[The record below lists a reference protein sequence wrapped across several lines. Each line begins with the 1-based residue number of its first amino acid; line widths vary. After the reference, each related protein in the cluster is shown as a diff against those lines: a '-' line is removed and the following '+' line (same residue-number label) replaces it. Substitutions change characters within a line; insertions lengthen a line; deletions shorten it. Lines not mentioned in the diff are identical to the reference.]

1 MNTEEKL
8 KELIIKSNNAP
19 FLFVGSGLSRR
30 YLNLPDWKGLL
41 RLFSENTEPF
51 EYYLS
56 KAEGNMPK
64 AAKLL
69 AKDYHKYWWARSK
82 APNKE
87 TPDAIASISA
97 PLKSDIANYLR
108 DFDIENK
115 LTSEHEDEITNLKK
129 ESIGG
134 IITTNWD
141 LLMEYLFPEY
151 TVYTGQDELII
162 NNPQWIAEIYKI
174 HGCASKPQSLVLTSN
189 DYNIFNKKSKYL
201 ASKLMTIFMEHPI
214 IFIGYSMSDPNII
227 SILRSLSTCLGANHA
242 PILKNN
248 LIFVSRPG
256 NGKTPGIHETLIY
269 ADKTPIPATQVVTDN
284 FSNVYRPLGTI
295 QQRIPAKYLRTIKE
309 RLYEITTSLES
320 SEKLKVLDIEKLDD
334 HKEIEFVVGIGL
346 RIQENGTIAQR
357 GYSSLEYKDLARDIL
372 HDDQNFDADEMLKKI
387 IPRLAKQSPY
397 VPVFK
402 YLNKFGINS
411 KKEYTK
417 SVYKTRDIDKI
428 VNTSPDLFRPKVHKT
443 AYEKSPKTLDGIIT
457 TNKKEPHKAAFL
469 IPFLKPDDI
478 DKDKLKEFLMKNEH
492 MFENESD
499 AIKRTYFRK
508 LLTYYDR
515 LKWGEEQLNRCD

>member
-1 MNTEEKL
+1 MNTEEKF
-8 KELIIKSNNAP
+8 KELIIKRNTAP

-30 YLNLPDWKGLL
+30 YLSLPDWKGLL
-41 RLFSENTEPF
+41 KLFSKNTEPF
-51 EYYLS
+51 DYYLS

-69 AKDYHKYWWARSK
+69 AKQYHKYWWARSK

-87 TPDAIASISA
+87 TPDAIVSTSA
-97 PLKSDIANYLR
+97 PLKLDIANYLR
-108 DFDIENK
+108 DFDIEKK
-115 LTSEHEDEITNLKK
+115 LISEHEDEITNLKK
-129 ESIGG
+129 AIIGG

-151 TVYTGQDELII
+151 TVYTGQDELIL

-189 DYNIFNKKSKYL
+189 DYNAFNKKSKYL
-201 ASKLMTIFMEHPI
+201 ASKLMTIFMEHPV
-214 IFIGYSMSDPNII
+214 IFIGYSMSDPNIV

-242 PILKNN
+242 SILKNN
-248 LIFVSRPG
+248 LIFLSRPG
-256 NGKTPGIHETLIY
+256 NGKTPGVHETLIY
-269 ADKTPIPATQVVTDN
+269 ANKTPIPATQVVTDN
-284 FSNVYRPLGTI
+284 FSDIYRPLGTI

-309 RLYEITTSLES
+309 RLYEITASLES

-346 RIQENGTIAQR
+346 RIQKNGTIAQL
-357 GYSSLEYKDLARDIL
+357 GYSSPEYKDLAKDIL

-402 YLNKFGINS
+402 YLSKFGINS
-411 KKEYTK
+411 KKEYEK
-417 SVYKTRDIDKI
+417 SAYKTRNIDKI
-428 VNTSPDLFRPKVHKT
+428 VDTNPDLFRQKVHKT
-443 AYEKSPKTLDGIIT
+443 TYERSPKTLSGIIET
-457 TNKKEPHKAAFL
+457 HKNEPYKAAFL

-478 DKDKLKEFLMKNEH
+478 NKEKLKEFLIKNEH
-492 MFENESD
+492 MFEDESD
-499 AIKRTYFRK
+499 ASKRTYFRK

-515 LKWGEEQLNRCD
+515 LKWGEIQFNRCD

>member
-1 MNTEEKL
+1 MNTEEKF
-8 KELIIKSNNAP
+8 KELILKRNTAP

-41 RLFSENTEPF
+41 KLFSKDTEPF

-56 KAEGNMPK
+56 KTEGNIPK

-69 AKDYHKYWWARSK
+69 AKEYHKYWWTRSK

-87 TPDAIASISA
+87 TADAITSISA

-108 DFDIENK
+108 NFDIEKK
-115 LTSEHEDEITNLKK
+115 LISEHEDEITNLKK
-129 ESIGG
+129 ASIGG

-141 LLMEYLFPEY
+141 LLMEHLFPEY
-151 TVYTGQDELII
+151 TVYTGQDDLII
-162 NNPQWIAEIYKI
+162 KNPQWIAEIYKI

-189 DYNIFNKKSKYL
+189 DYNAFNKKSKYL
-201 ASKLMTIFMEHPI
+201 ASKLMTIFMEHPV
-214 IFIGYSMSDPNII
+214 IFIGYSMSDPNIV

-242 PILKNN
+242 SILKNN

-256 NGKTPGIHETLIY
+256 SGKISGIHETLIY
-269 ADKTPIPATQVVTDN
+269 AKKTPIPAIQVITDD
-284 FSNVYRPLGTI
+284 FSDVYRPLGAM
-295 QQRIPAKYLRTIKE
+295 QQKIPAKYLRTIKE
-309 RLYEITTSLES
+309 RLYEITASLES
-320 SEKLKVLDIEKLDD
+320 SEKLKVLDIEKLGD

-346 RIQENGTIAQR
+346 RIQENGKIAQR
-357 GYSSLEYKDLARDIL
+357 GYSSFEYKDLAKDIL
-372 HDDQNFDADEMLKKI
+372 HDDQNFDADEMLKNT

-402 YLNKFGINS
+402 YLSKLGINS

-417 SVYKTRDIDKI
+417 SDYKTRDIDKI
-428 VNTSPDLFRPKVHKT
+428 VNTSPDLFIPEIHKT
-443 AYEKSPKTLDGIIT
+443 TYEKSPKTLSGII
-457 TNKKEPHKAAFL
+457 KMHKEEAHKAALL

-478 DKDKLKEFLMKNEH
+478 DKDKLKEFLIKNEH
-492 MFENESD
+492 MFENESN
-499 AIKRTYFRK
+499 ANKRTYFRK

-515 LKWGEEQLNRCD
+515 LKWGGEQFYRCD